1 MTETTAQETRIE
13 INRVLPGTRER
24 IYQAW
29 TEVELFVQW
38 YGTDPARTT
47 LDARPGGKWR
57 GVLVYEGQ
65 EMTFSGEFVE
75 LVAPSRVALTLTDR
89 SDGSGPHALITV
101 VLTEA
106 EGGTNVQFTQVGPL
120 PEEYLEATTQGWHS
134 YLDELAKVTG

>member
-1 MTETTAQETRIE
+1 MAETTTETRIE
-13 INRVLPGTRER
+13 INRVLPGTRAR

-29 TEVELFVQW
+29 TDVELFVQW
-38 YGTDPARTT
+38 YGTDPERTT

-75 LVAPSRVALTLTDR
+75 LVPDSRVVLTLTDQA
-89 SDGSGPHALITV
+89 DGSGPHALITV
-101 VLTEA
+101 ALTEV

-120 PEEYLEATTQGWHS
+120 PEEYLEATTAGWQG